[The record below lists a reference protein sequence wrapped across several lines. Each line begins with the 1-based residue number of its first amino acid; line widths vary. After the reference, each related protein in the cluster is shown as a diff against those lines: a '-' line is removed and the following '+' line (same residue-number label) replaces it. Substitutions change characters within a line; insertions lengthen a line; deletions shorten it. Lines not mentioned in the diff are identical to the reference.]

1 MRVVVFASGG
11 GSNFQ
16 ALIDRFGRGAD
27 GVELVGLVASRPD
40 AGAVRRAAAATIPVY
55 VADGDDE
62 ALGHALGDLAPDLI
76 VLAGYMRLIPPDIV
90 RRWWGRIINVHPALL
105 PAFGGKGMYGARV
118 HRAVVES
125 GARVTGV
132 TVHFVDE
139 AYDRGPIIAQWP
151 VPVLEGDG
159 PEDVAARVLGV
170 EHRLLPRVVGSIA
183 RGEVTL
189 REDGR
194 VSWDPDP
201 LEENSFGGGR
211 ASINA

>member
-16 ALIDRFGRGAD
+16 AMIDRFGEGAD

-40 AGAVRRAAAATIPVY
+40 AGAVGRAETAGIQVH
-55 VADGDDE
+55 VADGDAGPLID
-62 ALGHALGDLAPDLI
+62 ALDDLAPDLI
-76 VLAGYMRLIPPDIV
+76 VLAGYMRLIPEDVV
-90 RRWWGRIINVHPALL
+90 RRWWGRIINIHPALL

-125 GARVTGV
+125 GARVTGA

-151 VPVLEGDG
+151 VPVLQGDG
-159 PEDVAARVLGV
+159 PEEIAARVLRV
-170 EHRLLPRVVGSIA
+170 EHRLLPRVVGAIA

-189 REDGR
+189 GAEGR
-194 VSWDPDP
+194 VTWNPDP
-201 LEENSFGGGR
+201 LEEGSFGG
-211 ASINA
+211 A